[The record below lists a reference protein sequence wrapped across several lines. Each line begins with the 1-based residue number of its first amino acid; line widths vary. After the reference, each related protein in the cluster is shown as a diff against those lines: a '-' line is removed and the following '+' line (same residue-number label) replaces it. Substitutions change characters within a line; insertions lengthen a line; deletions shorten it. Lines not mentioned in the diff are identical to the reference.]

1 MSEKL
6 RKRIFRKI
14 RNANLKYN
22 LIESGDRVAVGMSG
36 GKDSLILLYFLNLLR
51 KYTPLDFS
59 IFPIYLDLGFNNDI
73 ASLYN
78 ICRHIN
84 LELITE
90 TTNIG
95 YVVFQ
100 ARQESNPCS
109 LCSNLR
115 RGALHRCAKAQ
126 GCNKV
131 ALGHHLDDA
140 VQTLL
145 MSILFEGRYH
155 LFKPR
160 TYLDRVDITLIRPMI
175 YVEETEIRSMLASL
189 EIDPVKNLCPAD
201 GFTKREDVKELLHDI
216 QQRFP
221 HAKQN
226 FLASIENVDQT
237 SFWS

>member
-1 MSEKL
+1 LK
-6 RKRIFRKI
+6 KRILRKI
-14 RNANLKYN
+14 RNANHKYN

-36 GKDSLILLYFLNLLR
+36 GKDSMVLLHFLGLLQ

-59 IFPIYLDLGFNNDI
+59 IVPIYLDLGWNNDI
-73 ASLYN
+73 TSLYN
-78 ICRHIN
+78 ACHQAN
-84 LELITE
+84 LELICE

-95 YVVFQ
+95 YVVFE
-100 ARQESNPCS
+100 ARQEKNPCS

-145 MSILFEGRYH
+145 MSILFESRYH

-160 TYLDRVDITLIRPMI
+160 TYLDRIDITLIRPLI
-175 YVEETEIRSMLASL
+175 YVEETEIRAMLAYL
-189 EIDPVKNLCPAD
+189 GFDPVKNLCPAD
-201 GFTKREDVKELLHDI
+201 GFTKREDIKDLLNEI
-216 QQRFP
+216 QGRFP
-221 HAKQN
+221 GAKRN
-226 FLASIENVDQT
+226 FLASIENVDQN
-237 SFWS
+237 SFWSSEK